1 MRKKINILL
10 IFLVLLLALTGC
22 IETKEGLVAKVEGEE
37 ITEEQLNAEYKIF
50 EGLYIKQLGKDA
62 LLQKGEDGRTLE
74 EVIKDQVLDKM
85 IMERLIQIEADK
97 MDISVSEDELNKKLD
112 EYIVVTGGEKAF
124 DEFLKSNS
132 LEREFFKENL
142 KKELLVNKHKEK
154 FMETVEIKD
163 KDARAFFDE
172 NKEKLEVIR
181 ASHILV
187 KTEEEAQK
195 ILDRL
200 EIGEN
205 FEDLAKGLS
214 SDKAS
219 GLLGGDLGY
228 FIRGTRLPEF
238 EEVAFSL
245 EKDQISDIVKTEI
258 GYHIIKLVDRKD
270 VYEEL
275 KDEITMVLK
284 DEKYTEEMTRIR
296 NKSKVKVFNE

>member
-1 MRKKINILL
+1 MNILL
-10 IFLVLLLALTGC
+10 ILLVFVLTLTGC
-22 IETKEGLVAKVEGEE
+22 VEAKEGLVARVEGEA
-37 ITEEQLNAEYKIF
+37 ITEEQLDAEYKIF

-74 EVIKDQVLDKM
+74 EVIKDQVLEKM
-85 IMERLIQIEADK
+85 IMERLIQSEADK
-97 MDISVSEDELNKKLD
+97 MDISISEEELDKKLD
-112 EYIVVTGGEKAF
+112 EYIVVTGGEEAF
-124 DEFLKSNS
+124 DEFLESNS

-142 KKELLVNKHKEK
+142 RKELLVNKHKEK
-154 FMETVEIKD
+154 FMETIEIKD

-172 NKEKLEVIR
+172 NKEQLEVIR

-195 ILDRL
+195 IIDRL
-200 EIGEN
+200 KGGEN

-219 GLLGGDLGY
+219 ALLGGDLGY

-245 EKDQISDIVKTEI
+245 EKDEISDIVKTEI

-270 VYEEL
+270 VYDEL

-284 DEKYTEEMTRIR
+284 DEKYKEEMTSLR